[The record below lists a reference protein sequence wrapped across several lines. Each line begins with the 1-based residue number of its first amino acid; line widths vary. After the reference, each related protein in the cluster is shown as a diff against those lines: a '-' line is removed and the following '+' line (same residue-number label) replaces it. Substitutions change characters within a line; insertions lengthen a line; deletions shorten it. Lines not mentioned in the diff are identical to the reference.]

1 MAQKGVRMA
10 QNLTPRVFL
19 EDVHKLDYFCNA
31 NKFEVFSE
39 AFNPKV
45 NQCGHFIFGSKS
57 PKFASA
63 SETSGRGLPSDFLKR
78 TSETN

>member
-19 EDVHKLDYFCNA
+19 EDVHTLDYFFN
-31 NKFEVFSE
+31 NFEVFSE

-57 PKFASA
+57 PKFARA
-63 SETSGRGLPSDFLKR
+63 SETRGRGLPSDFLKR